1 MKGTDMLYI
10 QTGTTDQQ
18 RKAAD
23 TIAAY
28 QARIEAIRSDPTL
41 SPEGKRNRMAGIY
54 VTTRDT
60 VARLQADEQAATS
73 ARRTTLERDLF
84 GLTGFTDASAAISY
98 RDAQDRASGITDER
112 DALRL
117 LNQAEL
123 SGDDHLAKAVALR
136 SLQEAWPAVSAAYA
150 TARPGVAAKMQELA
164 NMSTTG
170 VADSL
175 SAAAAYYMSAPR
187 ELAGIPDRTIDELA
201 HTDARGE

>member
-1 MKGTDMLYI
+1 MLYI
-10 QTGTTDQQ
+10 TTGTTDQQ
-18 RKAAD
+18 RKSAD

-54 VTTRDT
+54 ATTRDT
-60 VARLQADEQAATS
+60 VARLQADDQAATS

-84 GLTGFTDASAAISY
+84 GLTGFTDASAAISF

-136 SLQEAWPAVSAAYA
+136 SLQEAWPAASAAYA
-150 TARPGVAAKMQELA
+150 TARPGAAAKMQELT

-175 SAAAAYYMSAPR
+175 SAAAAYYMPAPR
-187 ELAGIPDRTIDELA
+187 ELAGIPDHTIDELA

>member
-1 MKGTDMLYI
+1 MLRI

-23 TIAAY
+23 TIIAC
-28 QARIEAIRSDPTL
+28 QARIEGIRSDPTL

-54 VTTRDT
+54 ATTRDT
-60 VARLQADEQAATS
+60 VARLQADDQAATS

-84 GLTGFTDASAAISY
+84 GLTGFTDASAAISF

-150 TARPGVAAKMQELA
+150 TARPGAAAKMQELA
-164 NMSTTG
+164 NMNPTG
-170 VADSL
+170 IADFL
-175 SAAAAYYMSAPR
+175 TASAAFYMPAPR

-201 HTDARGE
+201 RTDARGE

>member
-1 MKGTDMLYI
+1 MLRI

-18 RKAAD
+18 RKSAD

-54 VTTRDT
+54 ATTRDT
-60 VARLQADEQAATS
+60 VARLQADDQAATS

-150 TARPGVAAKMQELA
+150 TARPGAAAKMQELT

-175 SAAAAYYMSAPR
+175 SAAAAYYMPAPR
-187 ELAGIPDRTIDELA
+187 ELAGIPDHTIDELA

>member
-1 MKGTDMLYI
+1 MLHI

-23 TIAAY
+23 TITAY
-28 QARIEAIRSDPTL
+28 QARIEAIRAEPTL

-60 VARLQADEQAATS
+60 VARLQADDQAATS

-84 GLTGFTDASAAISY
+84 GLTGFTDASAAISF

-136 SLQEAWPAVSAAYA
+136 SIQEAWPAVSAAYA
-150 TARPGVAAKMQELA
+150 TARPGAAAKMQELA
-164 NMSTTG
+164 SVSTTG
-170 VADSL
+170 IADFL
-175 SAAAAYYMSAPR
+175 SASASYYMPAPR
-187 ELAGIPDRTIDELA
+187 ELAGIPDHTIDELA
-201 HTDARGE
+201 HTAARGE

>member
-1 MKGTDMLYI
+1 
-10 QTGTTDQQ
+10 
-18 RKAAD
+18 
-23 TIAAY
+23 
-28 QARIEAIRSDPTL
+28 
-41 SPEGKRNRMAGIY
+41 MAGIY

-60 VARLQADEQAATS
+60 VARLQADDQAATS
-73 ARRTTLERDLF
+73 ARHTTLERDLF
-84 GLTGFTDASAAISY
+84 GLTGFTDASAAISF

-150 TARPGVAAKMQELA
+150 TARPGAAAKMQELA

-170 VADSL
+170 IADSL
-175 SAAAAYYMSAPR
+175 TASAAYYMPAPR
-187 ELAGIPDRTIDELA
+187 ELAGIPDHTIDELA
-201 HTDARGE
+201 RTDARGE